1 MNPAKIEPEP
11 FSTIPKTSAWRLQI
25 ILWLALGFFLVG
37 ISTPLITLNKFVVFE
52 SSFSVLGG
60 IVELFKQGQWLLFVI
75 IGMFSVVFP
84 LIKMSV
90 LQMILS
96 SAKASNSAT
105 ISTLLHWMHELG
117 RWAMLDVMVVA
128 ILIVTVKL
136 GAIASIK
143 VHYGLYLFGTAVLL
157 IMLITHRVMKLT
169 QQYQVE
175 RRD

>member
-1 MNPAKIEPEP
+1 MHPDKIEPEF

-37 ISTPLITLNKFVVFE
+37 ISTPLITLSKFVVFE
-52 SSFSVLGG
+52 NSFSVLGG
-60 IVELFKQGQWLLFVI
+60 IAELFQQGQWLLFLI
-75 IGMFSVVFP
+75 IGMFSIVFP
-84 LIKMSV
+84 LVKMVV

-96 SAKASNSAT
+96 AKASTSET
-105 ISTLLHWMHELG
+105 IRTLLHWMHEMG

-136 GAIASIK
+136 GAIASIE

-157 IMLITHRVMKLT
+157 VMLITHRVIKLT
-169 QQYQVE
+169 QQHHVE
-175 RRD
+175 HHD